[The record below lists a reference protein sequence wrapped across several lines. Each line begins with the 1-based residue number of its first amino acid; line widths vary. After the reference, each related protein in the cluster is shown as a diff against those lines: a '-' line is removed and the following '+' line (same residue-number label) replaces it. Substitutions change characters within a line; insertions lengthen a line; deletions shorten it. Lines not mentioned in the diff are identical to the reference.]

1 MENGRKDER
10 GGINMKPIVVA
21 SGKVRPAAVEKL
33 QALTDFRMCPSGGK
47 PPEGLWTAWLQE
59 ADALFV
65 TGNIR
70 VDEALLDQ
78 APKLRVVVQP
88 AVGYDNIDIEACSR
102 RGVLVGNT
110 PGVLVDAT
118 ADLAFGLI
126 LCSARMLHT
135 GWEHVKSGAWGEHRG
150 MGFGVDLAHKTLG
163 IVGLGR
169 IGAAVAAR
177 AQASRMNVIYHNRTR
192 RADEA
197 ALRVTYAPF
206 DTLLAQSDFVLA
218 MLPLNKETE
227 GMFDR
232 AAFAKMKPTARF
244 INVARGKIVN
254 TNDLYEALKE
264 NRLAYAALDVT
275 DPEPLPGNHPLLTLH
290 NIIITPHIGSSTV
303 ETRDA
308 MALLSADNLLAA
320 LEGRKMPACVNPE
333 VEERQMSLKQ

>member
-1 MENGRKDER
+1 
-10 GGINMKPIVVA
+10 MKPIVVA
-21 SGKVRPAAVEKL
+21 SGKVRSAAVEKL

-47 PPEGLWTAWLQE
+47 PPEDVWTAWLQE

-70 VDEALLDQ
+70 VDEALLNQ
-78 APKLRVVVQP
+78 APKLKVIVQA

-118 ADLAFGLI
+118 ADVAFGLI
-126 LCSARMLHT
+126 LCSARLLHT
-135 GWEHVKSGAWGEHRG
+135 GWEHVKSGAWGQRKG
-150 MGFGVDLAHKTLG
+150 MGFGVDLANKTLG

-192 RADEA
+192 RTDEA
-197 ALRVTYAPF
+197 QLGVSYASF
-206 DTLLAQSDFVLA
+206 DELLTRADFVLA
-218 MLPLNKETE
+218 MLPLSKDTE

-232 AAFAKMKPTARF
+232 TAFAKMKPTARF
-244 INVARGKIVN
+244 INVARGKIVK
-254 TNDLYEALKE
+254 TDDLYAALKE
-264 NRLAYAALDVT
+264 NKIAYAALDVT
-275 DPEPLPGNHPLLTLH
+275 DPEPLPGDHPLLTLD
-290 NIIITPHIGSSTV
+290 NILITPHIGSSTV

-308 MALLSADNLLAA
+308 MALLSADNVMAA

-333 VEERQMSLKQ
+333 VEEQKTGAMHRHE